1 MRVPVP
7 ITLTAAAIGAALILV
22 PTVAQAATQSAA
34 LPAPHPVPAPAP
46 HPPISHPIS
55 RTSTLVLTV
64 SSGLAATKS
73 HTLSCGP
80 TGGDHPQA
88 KVACAQLTL
97 AHGDFSHLPGDSG
110 GYMCP
115 MIEIPVTA
123 TAAGTW
129 QGAPVRWSH
138 SYPNACWMHKA
149 TGAVFNF

>member
-34 LPAPHPVPAPAP
+34 LPAPAPAPASQ
-46 HPPISHPIS
+46 PPTSHPIS

-64 SSGLAATKS
+64 SSGLGAPKS
-73 HTLSCGP
+73 HTLSCDP

-97 AHGDFSHLPGDSG
+97 ARGDFSHLPGDSA

-123 TAAGTW
+123 TAGGTW
-129 QGAPVRWSH
+129 QGTPIQWSR
-138 SYPNACWMHKA
+138 SYPNPCWMHKA
-149 TGAVFNF
+149 TGAIFNF